1 MISIEK
7 VSYGGW
13 PNCYRVANREV
24 ELIVTTDVG
33 PRVIRY
39 SLTGSANIFKQ
50 FENQL
55 GKSGEKSWQPRGGHR
70 LWIAP
75 EDRRDTYA
83 LDNAACRATVRG
95 DVLTVTGPVERETR
109 LEKQMTVKL
118 AAKGTGV
125 EVIHRIRNA
134 GRKTRRLAVWAPTM
148 MAPGGVGITGFP
160 PRGRHPEV
168 LTPTHP
174 LALWAFSDLSDPRWS
189 FTPKYALLR
198 QDPSNPAPQKIGHFN
213 RETFGAYLLG
223 MELFIKR
230 YRANPVKTYPDFGCS
245 YETFA
250 NADFLELETLGPLV
264 DLAPGASVRHVE
276 HWSLHYPVEISEWTD
291 AGLDRV
297 LLPLLAG

>member
-1 MISIEK
+1 VISVQKID
-7 VSYGGW
+7 YGGW
-13 PNCYRVANREV
+13 PNCYRLANREM

-33 PRVIRY
+33 PRVIRCGFIGGPN
-39 SLTGSANIFKQ
+39 LFKE
-50 FENQL
+50 FADQL
-55 GKSGEKSWQPRGGHR
+55 GKNREKSWQARGGHR

-75 EDRRDTYA
+75 EVLRDTYA
-83 LDNAACRATVRG
+83 PDNTACHATVRG

-118 AAKGTGV
+118 AAKGTRV

-134 GRKTRRLAVWAPTM
+134 GPKTRWLAPWTPTM

-160 PRGRHPEV
+160 PRGGHPAV

-174 LALWAFSDLSDPRWS
+174 LALWAFSDLSDPRWI
-189 FTPKYALLR
+189 FTPKYVMLR
-198 QDPSNPAPQKIGHFN
+198 HDPKVPAPQKLGHFN
-213 RETFGAYLLG
+213 RDTFGAYLLG
-223 MELFIKR
+223 TELFLKR
-230 YRANPVKTYPDFGCS
+230 YRANPAKTYPDFGCS

-276 HWSLHYPVEISEWTD
+276 HWSLHSGVEIPAWTD
-291 AGLDRV
+291 HDLDRA
-297 LLPLLAG
+297 LLPLLAK